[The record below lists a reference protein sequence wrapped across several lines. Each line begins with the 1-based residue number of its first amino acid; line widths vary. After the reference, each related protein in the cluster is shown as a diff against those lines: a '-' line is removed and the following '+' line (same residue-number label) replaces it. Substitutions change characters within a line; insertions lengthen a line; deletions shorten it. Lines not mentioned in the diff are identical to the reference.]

1 MVDVAVWPACD
12 VECAFCSNPAGAY
25 RRPLAEHSLPELVR
39 RLVRWKAGLERF
51 HKFDASRDNVTL
63 TGGEPT
69 LHPRLLPLLSAVRR
83 QFPGVL
89 VRLLTHGRRLADAAF
104 ASKVLE
110 AAGAPLEVAVNL
122 SGPERGLE
130 RSFAGALNLLCLRR
144 PGQRVSARYVLTRE
158 TLGRL
163 GPLAGRMAE
172 KLPGL
177 AGVAVLF
184 PEFEGRALAA
194 PEAVDL
200 RMSEAAAALE
210 VLAPALAA
218 AGPLSLYHFPLCV
231 LGPRLRPLAARTL
244 DDAKVVF
251 SLACRG
257 CRRRAACVG
266 IHKSYA
272 RVAGCGEFVPAA
284 PRP

>member
-1 MVDVAVWPACD
+1 MADVAVWPACD
-12 VECAFCSNPAGAY
+12 VACAFCSNPAGEY
-25 RRPLAEHSLPELVR
+25 RRPLAEHSLPSLVR
-39 RLVRWKAGLERF
+39 RLTRWKAGLERF
-51 HKFDASRDNVTL
+51 HKFDAARDNVTL

-69 LHPRLLPLLSAVRR
+69 LHPRILPLLAAVRR

-89 VRLLTHGRRLADAAF
+89 VRLLTHGRRLADASF
-104 ASKVLE
+104 AKRVLE
-110 AAGAPLEVAVNL
+110 AAGAPFEAAVNL
-122 SGPERGLE
+122 SGPEDGLE

-163 GPLAGRMAE
+163 GPLAAKMAE

-177 AGVAVLF
+177 SGLAVLF
-184 PEFEGRALAA
+184 PEFEGRALAS
-194 PEAVDL
+194 PEALGL
-200 RMSEAAAALE
+200 RLTEAATVLE
-210 VLAPALAA
+210 DLAPALSK
-218 AGPLSLYHFPLCV
+218 AGPLSLYHFPVCV
-231 LGPRLRPLAARTL
+231 LGPRLRPLAAKTL

-272 RVAGCGEFVPAA
+272 RVAGCGEF
-284 PRP
+284 RP